1 MNKNTQQGIPA
12 VGFLVMAFTDEKSA
26 DQALKAMKEAKKQKK
41 FYFENAAVIRQD
53 ATGKVHYQ
61 ETGDIKTGKG
71 AGVGTLVGG
80 ILGALGGPLTI
91 AAGAAAGA
99 AIGAAISHKDA
110 GFRDESLKSVG
121 QALKPG
127 TSAMVAITSKAF
139 LKAYRKEIQIEDART
154 LVANLSTEISNRL
167 NEGKNM
173 ALAVLLAESGLAMQE
188 VAVDENSTEVMVMAL
203 TDDAVLAGSVYV
215 TEDGMDYQVAGAAA
229 DGAFVEAGAVTK
241 DAAVIVTDVVTAEG
255 EAVSLTALLSEEEA
269 RKLVAEAGAEA
280 SAEEESAEA

>member
-1 MNKNTQQGIPA
+1 MNENTQQGIPA

-41 FYFENAAVIRQD
+41 VYFESAAVIRQD
-53 ATGKVHYQ
+53 AAGKVHYK

-71 AGVGTLVGG
+71 AGIGTLVGG

-99 AIGAAISHKDA
+99 AIGAAVSHKDA
-110 GFRDESLKSVG
+110 GFRDESLKSIG
-121 QALKPG
+121 LALKPG

-139 LKAYRKEIQIEDART
+139 LKAYRKEIEIEDART
-154 LVANLSTEISNRL
+154 LTANLSTEISNKL
-167 NEGKNM
+167 NEGKSM
-173 ALAVLLAESGLAMQE
+173 ALTVLLAESGLAMQE
-188 VAVDENSTEVMVMAL
+188 VAVNENSTEVMVMAL

-215 TEDGMDYQVAGAAA
+215 TEDGVDYQVAGATA

-241 DAAVIVTDVVTAEG
+241 DAAVIVSDVITAEG
-255 EAVSLTALLSEEEA
+255 EVVSLTALLSEEEA
-269 RKLVAEAGAEA
+269 RKLVAEAGAE
-280 SAEEESAEA
+280 EKPAEA

>member
-1 MNKNTQQGIPA
+1 MNEKAQQSIPA

-26 DQALKAMKEAKKQKK
+26 DQVLKAMKEAKKQKK
-41 FYFENAAVIRQD
+41 VYFENAAVIRQD
-53 ATGKVHYQ
+53 AAGKVHYM

-71 AGVGTLVGG
+71 AGIASLVGG

-99 AIGAAISHKDA
+99 AIGAAVARTDS

-139 LKAYRKEIQIEDART
+139 LKSYRKEIKIEEART

-167 NEGKNM
+167 NQGKNM
-173 ALAVLLAESGLAMQE
+173 ALTVLLAESGLVMQE
-188 VAVDENSTEVMVMAL
+188 VAVNESSTEVMVMAL
-203 TDDAVLAGSVYV
+203 TDDAVLAGSVYATDNEV
-215 TEDGMDYQVAGAAA
+215 DYQVAGATA

-241 DAAVIVTDVVTAEG
+241 DAAVIVNNVVTPEG
-255 EAVSLTALLSEEEA
+255 ETMSLTALLSEEEA
-269 RKLVAEAGAEA
+269 RKLVAEASTQED
-280 SAEEESAEA
+280 SAEA